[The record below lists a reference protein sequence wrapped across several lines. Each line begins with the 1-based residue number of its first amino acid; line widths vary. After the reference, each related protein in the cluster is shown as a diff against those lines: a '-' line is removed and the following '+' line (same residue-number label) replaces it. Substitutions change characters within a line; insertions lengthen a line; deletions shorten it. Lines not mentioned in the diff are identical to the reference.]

1 MKRLSTILM
10 FLSIALTIS
19 ALDMRQKN
27 INDIKKRKAFL
38 YSDVTM
44 KTREEAASLAYEQ
57 IQQEILAWASERS
70 KKKEI
75 PSVDATEL
83 NKVVDTIMVR
93 RAEMFRVV
101 AYVRKVK
108 LVSVFREW
116 RLTLNPVLDVD
127 KEGDLDSNDTLVVE
141 QPPIRK
147 EDVQKKDTVSKKS
160 VENSP
165 ETNDSV
171 IANDSIRNLL
181 FKNYLG
187 RKGGV
192 IEQIK
197 KARNFFE
204 LKQIMEPLKQKGDIT
219 DYGKYA
225 TALKPEDC
233 YLIVYDPA
241 GNIKAL
247 LGKGKKVRT
256 NLKTGQDDNIDNYRG
271 CGAIWFL
278 LSE

>member
-1 MKRLSTILM
+1 MKRQSTILM
-10 FLSIALTIS
+10 FLSIVLTIS
-19 ALDMRQKN
+19 ALDIRQMN
-27 INDIKKRKAFL
+27 INDIKKSRSFL

-44 KTREEAASLAYEQ
+44 KSQEDAASLAYEQ

-75 PSVDATEL
+75 PSVDAVEL
-83 NKVVDTIMVR
+83 NKAVDTIMVR

-101 AYVRKVK
+101 AYVRKIK
-108 LVSVFREW
+108 LVSVFKEW
-116 RLTLNPVLDVD
+116 RLSLNPNLDMD
-127 KEGDLDSNDTLVVE
+127 NEGDLEYGDTLVVE
-141 QPPIRK
+141 QPSIK
-147 EDVQKKDTVSKKS
+147 A
-160 VENSP
+160 
-165 ETNDSV
+165 NDSV

-204 LKQIMEPLKQKGDIT
+204 LKPIMEPLKQNGDIT

-233 YLIVYDPA
+233 YLIIYDPA